1 MHAATRSVLSYRPLL
16 LLRRASDR
24 ADRRRDS
31 DVSHERYADPAR
43 DPHRLAGLM
52 EDAPV
57 FLAIL
62 AGPEHTFS
70 STNRQYRRLIG
81 GRDPVGKPVRE
92 AVPEVA
98 GQGFFELLDEVYAT
112 GTPFVGTEMPI
123 TFARGEAGALEEA
136 YVSFVYQ
143 PTCDAAGAIDGILV
157 TGYEVTEQVR
167 ARRATQAAAA
177 AAAAE
182 RAFLATV
189 LEQLPV
195 GVIIAAVPA
204 GGIRH
209 FNARAEALLGHPLIP
224 VDGVDGYAEY
234 GVIHPDGSPYRPEE
248 HPLVRAVVDGETL
261 LEEELLYR
269 RGDGQIVSLSVNVA
283 PVRDADGV
291 VTTAVAAFSD
301 LTPLKELERT
311 RETFF
316 AAVAHDLRTPL
327 TTIRGLAQL
336 LQRGAARGQTP
347 DATTLVARLGQIV
360 AATGR
365 ANALVEEQL
374 DLARVR
380 AGEALTMER
389 QPTDLA
395 TIVQRVIEELQTADG
410 RLHLEPA
417 ATALPGQLDPS
428 RLERAVGNLV
438 ANALKYS
445 PGGEPVVVRLVAAG
459 PDGAGTPWATLT
471 VADRGVGIPAD
482 DLPRLGEHF
491 FRGGNVVGRIGGTGL
506 GLASAREI
514 VAAHGGSLA
523 IASVEGAGTTITVR
537 LPLDPP
543 ATAPP
548 A

>member
-143 PTCDAAGAIDGILV
+143 PTCDAAGAIDGILA

-177 AAAAE
+177 AAEAE

-204 GGIRH
+204 GRCW
-209 FNARAEALLGHPLIP
+209 
-224 VDGVDGYAEY
+224 D
-234 GVIHPDGSPYRPEE
+234 
-248 HPLVRAVVDGETL
+248 
-261 LEEELLYR
+261 
-269 RGDGQIVSLSVNVA
+269 
-283 PVRDADGV
+283 
-291 VTTAVAAFSD
+291 
-301 LTPLKELERT
+301 T
-311 RETFF
+311 R
-316 AAVAHDLRTPL
+316 
-327 TTIRGLAQL
+327 
-336 LQRGAARGQTP
+336 
-347 DATTLVARLGQIV
+347 
-360 AATGR
+360 
-365 ANALVEEQL
+365 
-374 DLARVR
+374 
-380 AGEALTMER
+380 
-389 QPTDLA
+389 
-395 TIVQRVIEELQTADG
+395 
-410 RLHLEPA
+410 
-417 ATALPGQLDPS
+417 
-428 RLERAVGNLV
+428 
-438 ANALKYS
+438 
-445 PGGEPVVVRLVAAG
+445 
-459 PDGAGTPWATLT
+459 
-471 VADRGVGIPAD
+471 
-482 DLPRLGEHF
+482 
-491 FRGGNVVGRIGGTGL
+491 
-506 GLASAREI
+506 
-514 VAAHGGSLA
+514 
-523 IASVEGAGTTITVR
+523 
-537 LPLDPP
+537 
-543 ATAPP
+543 
-548 A
+548 

>member
-1 MHAATRSVLSYRPLL
+1 MSR
-16 LLRRASDR
+16 
-24 ADRRRDS
+24 
-31 DVSHERYADPAR
+31 ERYSDPVR
-43 DPHRLAGLM
+43 EPQLASLM

-62 AGPEHTFS
+62 AGPEHTFVS
-70 STNRQYRRLIG
+70 ANRQYRQLIG
-81 GRDPVGKPVRE
+81 GRDPVGKPVR
-92 AVPEVA
+92 AALPEVA
-98 GQGFFELLDEVYAT
+98 GQGFYELLDGVYAT

-123 TFARGEAGALEEA
+123 MLARGEAAALEEA

-143 PTCDAAGAIDGILV
+143 PTRDAAGAIDGILA
-157 TGYEVTEQVR
+157 TGYEVTEGVR
-167 ARRATQAAAA
+167 ARRAAQEAAAA
-177 AAAAE
+177 VERE

-195 GVIIAAVPA
+195 GVIIAAVPD

-209 FNARAEALLGHPLIP
+209 FNARAEAILGHQLIP
-224 VDGVDGYAEY
+224 IERLESYAEY
-234 GVIHPDGSPYRPEE
+234 GAIHPDGTPYRPEE
-248 HPLVRAVVDGETL
+248 HPMVRAVLHRETI
-261 LEEELLYR
+261 LEEETLYR
-269 RGDGQIVSLSVNVA
+269 RGDGQIISLNVNVA

-311 RETFF
+311 REIFL

-380 AGEALTMER
+380 AGQALTMER
-389 QPTDLA
+389 GPADLA
-395 TIVQRVIEELQTADG
+395 TIVRRVIEEHQTTDG
-410 RLHLEPA
+410 RLRLEPA

-459 PDGAGTPWATLT
+459 PDGAGIPWATLT

-482 DLPRLGEHF
+482 ELPHIGEHF
-491 FRGGNVVGRIGGTGL
+491 YRGGNVVGRIGGTGL

-514 VAAHGGSLA
+514 VTAHGGTLT
-523 IASVEGAGTTITVR
+523 IASVEGAGTTVTVR

-543 ATAPP
+543 ATT
-548 A
+548 